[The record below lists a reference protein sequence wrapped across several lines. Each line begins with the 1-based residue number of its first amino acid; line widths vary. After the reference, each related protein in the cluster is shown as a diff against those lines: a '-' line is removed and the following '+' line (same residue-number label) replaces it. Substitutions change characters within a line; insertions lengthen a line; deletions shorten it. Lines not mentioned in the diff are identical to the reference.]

1 MNKQS
6 NGYYRKTLFVG
17 LKDTGEVNKKGEPV
31 MKRIYKSVSGK
42 TPEEVEERYYKLR
55 IKLGMGLDI
64 LAAEDTFGKWARMYL
79 DERQTEDI
87 SLTYMNTLK
96 QAIKHLEPIHHIP
109 IGKVEIQHLKN
120 VIYNLG
126 PRPDVPPG
134 GKVLAKRTLGGINQ
148 VAKRVF
154 NLAMEYRA
162 IDFNPANYVRIPKN
176 ATQKRRKALTE
187 EQQRWIV
194 ESEHRAKRAAMIM
207 LFAGLRRGEVGALT
221 WGDINLDEGYITVS
235 KAVCF
240 EYCQPVLKEP
250 KTEAGVRTVDIP
262 QILIDYLRE
271 ERGKDDCMYVM
282 HTQRGEMLSETTW
295 GQIWS
300 SYMKDLNVIYGYT
313 PNRKKLMGYD
323 PDKEISKIRPGGLP
337 MVIETFGMH
346 QLRHTFATNC
356 YLAEI
361 PVEVCRDWMG
371 HASIKTTLEIYTHL
385 SKRFKREKRTNL
397 DDYFAD
403 KVRLA

>member
-1 MNKQS
+1 M
-6 NGYYRKTLFVG
+6 
-17 LKDTGEVNKKGEPV
+17 
-31 MKRIYKSVSGK
+31 
-42 TPEEVEERYYKLR
+42 
-55 IKLGMGLDI
+55 
-64 LAAEDTFGKWARMYL
+64 
-79 DERQTEDI
+79 
-87 SLTYMNTLK
+87 
-96 QAIKHLEPIHHIP
+96 
-109 IGKVEIQHLKN
+109 
-120 VIYNLG
+120 
-126 PRPDVPPG
+126 
-134 GKVLAKRTLGGINQ
+134 
-148 VAKRVF
+148 
-154 NLAMEYRA
+154 
-162 IDFNPANYVRIPKN
+162 
-176 ATQKRRKALTE
+176 
-187 EQQRWIV
+187 

-262 QILIDYLRE
+262 QILINYLRE

-313 PNRKKLMGYD
+313 PNRKKLMGYE

-397 DDYFAD
+397 DDCFAD
-403 KVRLA
+403 KIRLA

>member
-17 LKDTGEVNKKGEPV
+17 VKDTGEVNKKGEPV

-109 IGKVEIQHLKN
+109 IGKVEIQHQKN

-176 ATQKRRKALTE
+176 AT
-187 EQQRWIV
+187 
-194 ESEHRAKRAAMIM
+194 
-207 LFAGLRRGEVGALT
+207 
-221 WGDINLDEGYITVS
+221 
-235 KAVCF
+235 
-240 EYCQPVLKEP
+240 
-250 KTEAGVRTVDIP
+250 
-262 QILIDYLRE
+262 
-271 ERGKDDCMYVM
+271 
-282 HTQRGEMLSETTW
+282 
-295 GQIWS
+295 
-300 SYMKDLNVIYGYT
+300 
-313 PNRKKLMGYD
+313 
-323 PDKEISKIRPGGLP
+323 
-337 MVIETFGMH
+337 
-346 QLRHTFATNC
+346 
-356 YLAEI
+356 
-361 PVEVCRDWMG
+361 
-371 HASIKTTLEIYTHL
+371 
-385 SKRFKREKRTNL
+385 
-397 DDYFAD
+397 
-403 KVRLA
+403 